1 MNPLPS
7 HLKQPFVVFTAEI
20 IRFTGLKASVSQ
32 TKSMPLFYL
41 HYMSSVRTSCT
52 YISIKQC
59 KNYELL
65 MT

>member
-20 IRFTGLKASVSQ
+20 IRFTGLKASISQ

-41 HYMSSVRTSCT
+41 HDMSYVRTSVHT
-52 YISIKQC
+52 YQSNC